1 VPSDPN
7 ANICPLRPLET
18 RDEALRLVATG
29 LNDCEIA
36 RRLDLPR
43 TTVRDW
49 RKPRYVPRRSMS
61 SRCPLCG
68 DRSRPIALAAEPY
81 AELFGLYLGDGHI
94 TDFARTQRIRLF
106 LDARYPTIVDDAE
119 HLIRTMLPGNRVGR
133 MAAEEGRMAVVW
145 SYSSHLSCLFPQ
157 HGDGKKHD
165 RPIVLEPWQ
174 RELVAAAPW
183 ALLRG
188 LIRSDGCVFVNRTG
202 RYEYLSYE
210 FANLSSDILDLCE
223 ETSHGVGLRPRR
235 YARALRFYRRD
246 CVALLHH
253 VGTKS

>member
-1 VPSDPN
+1 M
-7 ANICPLRPLET
+7 RPIEI
-18 RDEALRLVATG
+18 REEALRLVDAG

-36 RRLDLPR
+36 RRLEIPR

-49 RKPRYVPRRSMS
+49 RKPRYVARRAP

-68 DRSRPIALAAEPY
+68 ERSRPIVIEADPY
-81 AELFGLYLGDGHI
+81 AELLGLYLGDGHI
-94 TDFARTQRIRLF
+94 TDLARTQRLRLF
-106 LDARYPTIVDDAE
+106 LDTRYPVIVDDAE
-119 HLIRTMLPGNRVGR
+119 RLIRTMLPGNRVGR

-145 SYSSHLSCLFPQ
+145 GYSSHLSCLFPQ
-157 HGDGKKHD
+157 HGDGKKHK
-165 RPIVLEPWQ
+165 RAIVLEPWQ

-188 LIRSDGCVFVNRTG
+188 LIRSDGCVFMNRTG

-210 FANLSSDILDLCE
+210 FANLSSDILELCE
-223 ETSHGVGLRPRR
+223 ETCRRVGLRPRR
-235 YARALRFYRRD
+235 YARAIRLYRRED
-246 CVALLHH
+246 VALLVEH